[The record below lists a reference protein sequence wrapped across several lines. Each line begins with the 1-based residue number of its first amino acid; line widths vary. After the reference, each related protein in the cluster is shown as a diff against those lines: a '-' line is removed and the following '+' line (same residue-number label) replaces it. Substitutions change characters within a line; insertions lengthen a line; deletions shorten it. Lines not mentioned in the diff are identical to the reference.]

1 MIKKW
6 LTNEPKPTLVCVI
19 ASGIALALSLINHF
33 HPLFSVLD
41 PAWIAAVLCGIPI
54 IVGAAVALVTEF
66 DITADLLVTLAL
78 LASLFTKEW
87 FAAGEV
93 AFIMQIGSLLEDYT
107 SDRARQG
114 ISALINL
121 TPKVARVVKDGVEK
135 VVPVEAIAVGDTLS
149 ILAGETIPVDGV
161 LTSGQTSVN
170 QAAMTGESVPVE
182 KETGDELLSGTI
194 NQAHPIQMRVDKVSG
209 DSTLQRMINL
219 AKEADANK
227 APIVSLAD
235 KWATWMVLVALG
247 CAVAVGLLTGMF
259 SRAVTVLVVFCPCA
273 FVLATPTAVAA
284 AIGNLTH
291 YGILVKSGDA
301 LERLS
306 GVDTIAFDKTGTLTQ
321 GHPAVTE
328 IVSLDSGRTEEALLK
343 LAASVEHYSEHPFG
357 KAIVAAYH
365 KRTED
370 ALLSCEKAEVRQG
383 EGIQAEIDGQ
393 TVLVGKASL
402 FPSDAVQAEARRIVE
417 SGSTPIAVA
426 VSGEPVGLIALADP
440 IREEAKTTVA
450 ALKNL
455 GLHPVM
461 LTGDRQTIAE
471 KIAEAVG
478 IDEVHSELMPEDKMA
493 YLKDMAEKGH
503 HVAMTG
509 DGINDALAL
518 SSAYAGIAMGG
529 IGSDIAVE
537 SASAVL
543 VSDDLKGLLGLFDMS
558 HQCMRKIKQNIVVA
572 MILNFTAIVLS
583 GLGLLVPI
591 TGALWHNCG
600 SVFVVINAA
609 LLLRKKHDYA

>member
-365 KRTED
+365 KRIED

-417 SGSTPIAVA
+417 SGATPIAVA

-478 IDEVHSELMPEDKMA
+478 IDEVHSELMPEDKMT